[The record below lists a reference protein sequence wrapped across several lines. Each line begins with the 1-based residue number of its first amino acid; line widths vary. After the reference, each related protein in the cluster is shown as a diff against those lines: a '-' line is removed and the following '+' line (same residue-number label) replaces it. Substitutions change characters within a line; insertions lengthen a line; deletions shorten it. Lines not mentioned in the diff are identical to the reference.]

1 MNAPPT
7 FNTGDPS
14 YRMAASTP
22 GSANPAAFTAAERIP
37 QRPRGATSHRTRLEP
52 IS

>member
-22 GSANPAAFTAAERIP
+22 GSANPTAFTAANGSRIGRAARRVIAP
-37 QRPRGATSHRTRLEP
+37 D
-52 IS
+52 